1 MKLMDD
7 GSIYFPASDGSFVSE
22 KQRRVA
28 EILKDYYQYL
38 ELQWIPPG
46 ERGPQDYAFRVLDR
60 TPGRKPY
67 VVSFA
72 EEADERLLAK
82 VFSAD
87 QAKGNALNYID
98 AHNAAIEALK
108 LKQKME
114 ERQEWHDIAYSVL
127 RSKKIHYKHRGI
139 DFGKPHGG
147 RFG

>member
-22 KQRRVA
+22 KQRRIA
-28 EILKDYYQYL
+28 EILKDYYLHL
-38 ELQWIPPG
+38 ELQWIPPR

-67 VVSFA
+67 VVCFG

-82 VFSAD
+82 VFKSD
-87 QAKGNALNYID
+87 QNSGNSLAYID

-114 ERQEWHDIAYSVL
+114 ERQEWHELAYSVL
-127 RSKKIHYKHRGI
+127 RSKKIHYKHGGI
-139 DFGKPHGG
+139 DFGKKHGG
-147 RFG
+147 RRG